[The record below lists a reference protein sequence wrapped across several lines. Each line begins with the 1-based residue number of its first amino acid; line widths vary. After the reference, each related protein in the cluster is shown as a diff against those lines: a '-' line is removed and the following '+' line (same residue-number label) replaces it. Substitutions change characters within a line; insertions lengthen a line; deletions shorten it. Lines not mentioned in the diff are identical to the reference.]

1 MCVGTQGEVCEVNI
15 NDCSPN
21 PCRGGARCVDWTDDF
36 YCMCP
41 NGTAGKTCGEYWSVT
56 EACDEY

>member
-1 MCVGTQGEVCEVNI
+1 MCAGTQGEVCEVNI

-41 NGTAGKTCGEYWSVT
+41 NGTAGKTCGEYWSVW
-56 EACDEY
+56 